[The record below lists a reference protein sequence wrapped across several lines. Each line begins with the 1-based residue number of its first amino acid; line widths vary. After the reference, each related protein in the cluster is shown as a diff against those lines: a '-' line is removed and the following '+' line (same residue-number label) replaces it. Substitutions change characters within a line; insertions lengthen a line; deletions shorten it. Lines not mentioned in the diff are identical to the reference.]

1 MRGGTCDKIP
11 TMQLRSR
18 PFGRELQTIAVT
30 AAILGVIG
38 ICGCSRQTG
47 EPASPTA
54 DAHAPDTY
62 KVRFDTG
69 KGAFVLEVNRS
80 WAPLGADRFYA
91 LVKSGFYDGARF
103 FRVLPGFVVQ
113 FGIAADPAVS
123 AKWRNANLQDDPVT
137 QSNRRGTITF
147 ATGGPNTRTTQVFI
161 NLADNAR
168 LDSSGFAPFGV
179 VTQGMDVVEQLYSG
193 YGEGAPN
200 GSGPAQ
206 PQAEAEGN
214 AYFEREF
221 PKLDY
226 IRKATVEK

>member
-1 MRGGTCDKIP
+1 
-11 TMQLRSR
+11 MQSRSR
-18 PFGRELQTIAVT
+18 LFGRKLQTIATV
-30 AAILGVIG
+30 ALLFGAIV
-38 ICGCSRQTG
+38 ICGCSQPG
-47 EPASPTA
+47 
-54 DAHAPDTY
+54 TY
-62 KVRFDTG
+62 KVRFDTS

-80 WAPLGADRFYA
+80 WAPLGADRFYT
-91 LVKSGFYDGARF
+91 LVKSGFFDGARF
-103 FRVLPGFVVQ
+103 FRVLPHFVVQ

-168 LDSSGFAPFGV
+168 LDGSGFAPFGV
-179 VTQGMDVVEQLYSG
+179 VTQGMEVVEELYSG

-200 GSGPAQ
+200 GGGPAQ

-214 AYFEREF
+214 AYLEREF

-226 IRKATVEK
+226 IKKATIEK